1 MKDKQLMV
9 VEYIYKNKDTFV
21 WLLTD
26 TASLSVRKF
35 LSKLLLSSVRTVY
48 LVPRKNLL
56 YMGGQMQP
64 QLGIR
69 KRFIRILLGVDRC
82 SLSW

>member
-48 LVPRKNLL
+48 LVPSKKFAV
-56 YMGGQMQP
+56 YGGSYILTTSP
-64 QLGIR
+64 CESLTIR
-69 KRFIRILLGVDRC
+69 D
-82 SLSW
+82 